1 MQDFSESVQQYHAE
15 VKLVY
20 TCDLKI
26 QLNNNYAIKVAS
38 TIAGVSSP

>member
-26 QLNNNYAIKVAS
+26 QLYESK
-38 TIAGVSSP
+38 IAVKIIIMQ